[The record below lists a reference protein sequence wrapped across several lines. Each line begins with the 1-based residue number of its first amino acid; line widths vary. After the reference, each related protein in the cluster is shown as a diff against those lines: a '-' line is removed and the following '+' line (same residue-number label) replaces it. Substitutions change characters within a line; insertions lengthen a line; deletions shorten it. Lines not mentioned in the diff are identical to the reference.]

1 MNASQVAIRQEH
13 TPQQPMLYHELAN
26 LFPLLEGDAFWAL
39 VEDVRVNGVRE
50 PIVLLDGQ
58 ILDGRN
64 RYHAAREAGVA
75 YQVAD
80 YVGDDPLG
88 YVLSLNLKRRH
99 LSESQR
105 AMVAAKL
112 AKLPPGRPKE
122 TAQISAV
129 SQPRAAELL
138 NVSRGSIQ
146 NAAAVQEHATPTLI
160 AAVEAGE
167 VAVSAAAT
175 VARLPEPMQA
185 EIVQIGPQAVREAA
199 AEVRAGADVEQVRAA
214 AGLLQKRLFDLGV
227 RPRRAVCQKMLDRH
241 GALLLERGGTPETVP
256 TVARQVYDVTGAGD
270 TVIATLA
277 TLVAAGLSLRDAMP
291 LANKAGGVVV
301 GKFGTA
307 TVSYQEL
314 FA

>member
-1 MNASQVAIRQEH
+1 MNAAQVALREEH

-39 VEDVRVNGVRE
+39 VEDIRANGVRE
-50 PIVLLDGQ
+50 PVVMLDGL

-64 RYHAAREAGVA
+64 RYHAAREAGVS
-75 YQVAD
+75 YPVVD

-112 AKLPPGRPKE
+112 AKLPHGHRQ
-122 TAQISAV
+122 TGQ
-129 SQPRAAELL
+129 L
-138 NVSRGSIQ
+138 
-146 NAAAVQEHATPTLI
+146 AAVPTQEQAAQMLSVGERSVRRAVEVEASGAPALV

-167 VAVSAAAT
+167 VAVSAAAA
-175 VARLPEPMQA
+175 VAKLPEPMQA

-214 AGLLQKRLFDLGV
+214 VIDAAITGL
-227 RPRRAVCQKMLDRH
+227 
-241 GALLLERGGTPETVP
+241 RGG
-256 TVARQVYDVTGAGD
+256 GAAPASRKNPD
-270 TVIATLA
+270 YKPNPA
-277 TLVAAGLSLRDAMP
+277 RDAMGAVVDAADQIAQRLQGVGP
-291 LANKAGGVVV
+291 TFIIAGFHDAAERERSLAKLRAGRDALSQLLEACG
-301 GKFGTA
+301 A
-307 TVSYQEL
+307 E
-314 FA
+314 

>member
-39 VEDVRVNGVRE
+39 VEDVRANGVRE

-112 AKLPPGRPKE
+112 AKLPPHRP
-122 TAQISAV
+122 TGGNSANLRT
-129 SQPRAAELL
+129 STAAEML
-138 NVSRGSIQ
+138 NVSPRSVET
-146 NAAAVQEHATPTLI
+146 ARAVQEHATPTLI

-214 AGLLQKRLFDLGV
+214 VIDAAITGL
-227 RPRRAVCQKMLDRH
+227 
-241 GALLLERGGTPETVP
+241 RGGGSAPASRKNP
-256 TVARQVYDVTGAGD
+256 DYKPNPA
-270 TVIATLA
+270 
-277 TLVAAGLSLRDAMP
+277 RDAMGAVVDAADQIAQRLQGVGP
-291 LANKAGGVVV
+291 TFIIAGFHDAAERERSLAKLRAGRDALSQLLEACG
-301 GKFGTA
+301 A
-307 TVSYQEL
+307 E
-314 FA
+314 

>member
-1 MNASQVAIRQEH
+1 MNASQVAIREEH

-39 VEDVRVNGVRE
+39 VEDVRANGVRE

-146 NAAAVQEHATPTLI
+146 NAATVQEHATPTLI

-175 VARLPEPMQA
+175 VAKLPEPMQA

-214 AGLLQKRLFDLGV
+214 VIDAAITGL
-227 RPRRAVCQKMLDRH
+227 
-241 GALLLERGGTPETVP
+241 RGGGSTPASRKNP
-256 TVARQVYDVTGAGD
+256 DYKPNPA
-270 TVIATLA
+270 
-277 TLVAAGLSLRDAMP
+277 RDAMGAVVDAADQIAQRLQGVGP
-291 LANKAGGVVV
+291 TFIIAGFHDAAERERSLAKLRAGRDALSQLLEACG
-301 GKFGTA
+301 A
-307 TVSYQEL
+307 E
-314 FA
+314 